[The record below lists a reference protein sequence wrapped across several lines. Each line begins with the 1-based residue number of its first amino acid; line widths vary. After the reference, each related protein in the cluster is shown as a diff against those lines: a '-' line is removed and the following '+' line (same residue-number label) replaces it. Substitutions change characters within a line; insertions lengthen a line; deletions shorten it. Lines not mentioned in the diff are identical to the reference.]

1 MLPTKG
7 GNTQIFT
14 GSLVPAG
21 SQNPSDAVYK
31 VTSNDPEISPT
42 VDPTGLI
49 VTGPLPMG
57 WVESATLPLAYSY
70 SASSVGTP
78 SWSLSATITPS
89 APPVL
94 STGITFAQ
102 TT

>member
-1 MLPTKG
+1 
-7 GNTQIFT
+7 
-14 GSLVPAG
+14 
-21 SQNPSDAVYK
+21 
-31 VTSNDPEISPT
+31 
-42 VDPTGLI
+42 
-49 VTGPLPMG
+49 MG